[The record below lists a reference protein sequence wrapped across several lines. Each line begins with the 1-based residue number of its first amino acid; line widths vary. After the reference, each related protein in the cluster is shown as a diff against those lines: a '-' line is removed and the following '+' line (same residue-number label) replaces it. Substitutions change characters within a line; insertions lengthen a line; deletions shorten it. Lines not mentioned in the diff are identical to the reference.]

1 MDKTLFSRREV
12 LKGGAQSMAAGDL
25 RSFLIGTHSLTIHR
39 ECLARLRESG
49 YTIEVDQPDTQ
60 EQPDGIIVARR

>member
-1 MDKTLFSRREV
+1 MDVQGLEAEV

-39 ECLARLRESG
+39 ECLARLRENG

>member
-1 MDKTLFSRREV
+1 
-12 LKGGAQSMAAGDL
+12 MAAGDL
-25 RSFLIGTHSLTIHR
+25 RSFLIVTHSLTIHR